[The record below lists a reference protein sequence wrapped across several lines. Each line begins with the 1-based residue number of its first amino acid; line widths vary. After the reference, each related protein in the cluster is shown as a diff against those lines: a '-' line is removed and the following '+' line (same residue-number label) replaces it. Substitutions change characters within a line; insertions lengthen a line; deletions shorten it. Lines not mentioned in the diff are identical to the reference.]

1 MRLYQFAAATAL
13 VTLTCGAA
21 QAAGFNLTGTD
32 STAMGIGMICNTPDQ
47 AEQFIAL
54 RAHGAAPK
62 AAMQTVNLQAH
73 DAHACG
79 VAAIAFTRDK
89 TVDAKPVANKLMQ
102 IVRINVLAGFNGNGW
117 QRLPGM
123 TQYAVMEGEGESI

>member
-1 MRLYQFAAATAL
+1 MRLYQFAAAAAI

-21 QAAGFNLTGTD
+21 QASDFSLTDTN

-47 AEQFIAL
+47 AEQFVAL

-62 AAMQTVNLQAH
+62 DAMQKVNLLAH
-73 DAHACG
+73 DPHACG

-89 TVDAKPVANKLMQ
+89 TVDAKAVANKLLQ

-117 QRLPGM
+117 QRVPGM

>member
-1 MRLYQFAAATAL
+1 MRLYQFAAAAAL
-13 VTLTCGAA
+13 VTFTCGAA
-21 QAAGFNLTGTD
+21 QASDFSLTDTD

-47 AEQFIAL
+47 AEQFLAL
-54 RAHGAAPK
+54 REHGAAAK
-62 AAMQTVNLQAH
+62 DAMLKVNQQAK
-73 DAHACG
+73 DPHACG

-89 TVDAKPVANKLMQ
+89 TVDAKPVANKLVQ

-117 QRLPGM
+117 QRVPGM